1 MYGKREERK
10 EKREIKF
17 PSRNFQQNLIM
28 EIFNIE
34 IYEGLCELSVQYMY
48 NTEHCFLIN
57 FKYNLRLREN

>member
-1 MYGKREERK
+1 MRERERREEEEK
-10 EKREIKF
+10 ERNKIF

-34 IYEGLCELSVQYMY
+34 IYEGLCELCVQYMY

-57 FKYNLRLREN
+57 LK